1 VSRRRVLLKISGE
14 ALAPK
19 GEKGV
24 GEEQLAAV
32 TNEVKAALESY
43 DLDIAMVVG
52 GGNFLRGREVSG
64 ERVRRVTADHMGMLA
79 TIINGLAMQASL
91 ESAGVETRV
100 LSAIEVAD
108 VAEPFIVRR
117 AIRHMEKGRVVIFV
131 GGTGNPF
138 FSTDSAAALRANE
151 IGADV
156 LLKGTNVRGVYA
168 EDPNK
173 NPNAEFF
180 EKVSFDQVL
189 RLNLKVMDAAAFALC
204 RDNELRVRVFNM
216 NEAGNIHRALGGEEL
231 GTLVT
236 N

>member
-1 VSRRRVLLKISGE
+1 MGSPG
-14 ALAPK
+14 A
-19 GEKGV
+19 G
-24 GEEQLAAV
+24 
-32 TNEVKAALESY
+32 AAL
-43 DLDIAMVVG
+43 
-52 GGNFLRGREVSG
+52 LRLLW
-64 ERVRRVTADHMGMLA
+64 ERGQRWG
-79 TIINGLAMQASL
+79 
-91 ESAGVETRV
+91 V
-100 LSAIEVAD
+100 LS
-108 VAEPFIVRR
+108 
-117 AIRHMEKGRVVIFV
+117 V
-131 GGTGNPF
+131 GSNSPSN
-138 FSTDSAAALRANE
+138 STDSAAALRANE